1 MTRRLEIPAS
11 DTVPVAKI
19 ENNAMQ
25 IIPGGA
31 YAYEYL
37 VGCKSGYT
45 SVARSCLVSCAE
57 KDGMKLICAVLR
69 DEAPLQYEDTISL
82 FNYGF
87 SNFDK
92 VNVSQTETRYNIDDS
107 GTFYGGGDIFG
118 SSRPL
123 LTLNKDDH
131 IILPRTLSLRI
142 STPLS
147 PTRRETGD
155 RLR

>member
-25 IIPGGA
+25 IIPGGT

-57 KDGMKLICAVLR
+57 KDGMKLICVVLR

-82 FNYGF
+82 FN
-87 SNFDK
+87 
-92 VNVSQTETRYNIDDS
+92 
-107 GTFYGGGDIFG
+107 
-118 SSRPL
+118 
-123 LTLNKDDH
+123 
-131 IILPRTLSLRI
+131 
-142 STPLS
+142 
-147 PTRRETGD
+147 
-155 RLR
+155 